1 MQASK
6 GGTQDTQNESAVEAT
21 ERKTRAW
28 LADVVVGLNLCPFAR
43 PVVGS
48 DALRIEVS
56 QASDPEGIARALVN
70 EIAVIQNASEADV
83 ATTLVVFPN
92 ALAEFEVY
100 LEFLDN
106 AELLLQ
112 EMNLRGVLQLASF
125 HPDYQ
130 FAGEPIDDTSHFTN
144 RAPFP
149 IIHILREAMVTRALE
164 GFPNPEEIPKR
175 NILTLEGLGHERIQA
190 MLAALG

>member
-130 FAGEPIDDTSHFTN
+130 FAGEPIDATSHFTN

-190 MLAALG
+190 MLTALG

>member
-1 MQASK
+1 MRASK
-6 GGTQDTQNESAVEAT
+6 GDTADTEKDSRVEAT

-28 LADVVVGLNLCPFAR
+28 LAAFVVGLNLCPFAR

-48 DALRIEVS
+48 DALRIEVC
-56 QASDPEGIARALVN
+56 QATDPEGIARALVN
-70 EIAVIQNASEADV
+70 EIAVIQNASEAEV

-92 ALAEFEVY
+92 ALTEFEAY
-100 LEFLDN
+100 LEFLDT
-106 AELLLQ
+106 AELLLE
-112 EMNLRGVLQLASF
+112 EMNLQGVLQLANF

-130 FAGEPIDDTSHFTN
+130 FAGEPVDATSHFTN

-149 IIHILREAMVTRALE
+149 IIHLLREAMVTRALD
-164 GFPNPEEIPKR
+164 GFPNPEEIPER

>member
-6 GGTQDTQNESAVEAT
+6 GGTQDTQIESAVEAT

-130 FAGEPIDDTSHFTN
+130 FAGEPIDATSHFTN

-190 MLAALG
+190 MLTALG

>member
-1 MQASK
+1 
-6 GGTQDTQNESAVEAT
+6 
-21 ERKTRAW
+21 
-28 LADVVVGLNLCPFAR
+28 
-43 PVVGS
+43 
-48 DALRIEVS
+48 LRIEVS

-92 ALAEFEVY
+92 ALAEFETY

-130 FAGEPIDDTSHFTN
+130 FAGEPIDATSHFTN

-190 MLAALG
+190 MLTALG

>member
-21 ERKTRAW
+21 ERKTRTW

-92 ALAEFEVY
+92 ALAEFETY

-130 FAGEPIDDTSHFTN
+130 FAGEPIDATSHFTN

-164 GFPNPEEIPKR
+164 GFANPEEIPKR

-190 MLAALG
+190 MLTALG

>member
-92 ALAEFEVY
+92 ALAEFEAY

-130 FAGEPIDDTSHFTN
+130 FAGEPIDATSHFTN

>member
-92 ALAEFEVY
+92 ALAEFED
-100 LEFLDN
+100 L
-106 AELLLQ
+106 
-112 EMNLRGVLQLASF
+112 S
-125 HPDYQ
+125 
-130 FAGEPIDDTSHFTN
+130 
-144 RAPFP
+144 
-149 IIHILREAMVTRALE
+149 
-164 GFPNPEEIPKR
+164 
-175 NILTLEGLGHERIQA
+175 RISR
-190 MLAALG
+190 

>member
-6 GGTQDTQNESAVEAT
+6 GGTHDTHNESAVEAT

-92 ALAEFEVY
+92 ALAEFETY

-130 FAGEPIDDTSHFTN
+130 FAGEPIDATSHFTN

-190 MLAALG
+190 MLTALG

>member
-92 ALAEFEVY
+92 ALAEFEAY

-130 FAGEPIDDTSHFTN
+130 FAGEPIDATSHFTN

-149 IIHILREAMVTRALE
+149 IINILREAMVTRALE

-190 MLAALG
+190 MLTALG

>member
-43 PVVGS
+43 PVLGS

-92 ALAEFEVY
+92 ALAEFETY

-130 FAGEPIDDTSHFTN
+130 FAGEPIDATSHFTN

-190 MLAALG
+190 MLTALG

>member
-6 GGTQDTQNESAVEAT
+6 GDTQDTQNESAVGAT

-48 DALRIEVS
+48 DALRIEVC
-56 QASDPEGIARALVN
+56 QASDPESVAGALVN
-70 EIAVIQNASEADV
+70 EVAVIQNASEADI

-92 ALAEFEVY
+92 ALAEFEAY

-125 HPDYQ
+125 HPRYQ
-130 FAGEPIDDTSHFTN
+130 FAGEPVDAISHFTN

-149 IIHILREAMVTRALE
+149 MVHILREAMVTRALE

-175 NILTLEGLGHERIQA
+175 NIRTLEGLGHERIQA

>member
-6 GGTQDTQNESAVEAT
+6 GGTQDTQIESAVEAT
-21 ERKTRAW
+21 KRKTRAW

-92 ALAEFEVY
+92 ALAELEVY

-130 FAGEPIDDTSHFTN
+130 FAGEPIDATSHFTN

-190 MLAALG
+190 MLTALG

>member
-56 QASDPEGIARALVN
+56 QASDQEGIARALVN

-92 ALAEFEVY
+92 ALAEFETY

-130 FAGEPIDDTSHFTN
+130 FAGEPIDATSHFTN

-190 MLAALG
+190 MLTALG

>member
-21 ERKTRAW
+21 ERKTRTW

-92 ALAEFEVY
+92 ALAEFEAY

-130 FAGEPIDDTSHFTN
+130 FAGEPIDATSHFTN

-164 GFPNPEEIPKR
+164 DFPNPEEIPKR

-190 MLAALG
+190 MLTALG